1 MLFDEPA
8 TLEPDD
14 ILAWYELCSEGL
26 ERERQDTHRRL
37 ALQEEIQSHLSD
49 ILPIGA
55 TQSEIDD
62 YFSSCQ
68 EELDLSAVLTLAA
81 SAEARIRLDAALRR
95 KQGTD
100 QLSRRLDLLRGDV
113 DSEWRVPLYDH
124 GIVDAWKAY
133 LAAAPG
139 VPDKARKQLA
149 NAIGRFKEILGLR
162 HWVAHGR
169 YWEPVHQIGSYPP
182 VLVARHVNALYDA
195 LREIASYGKV
205 MDFA

>member
-1 MLFDEPA
+1 MSDGLSRVHYWVGNRHGHNDANYARSLKRHSRIYLPISSVLAEAMLFDEPA

-37 ALQEEIQSHLSD
+37 SLREEMPSHLSD

-95 KQGTD
+95 KTCTPN
-100 QLSRRLDLLRGDV
+100 
-113 DSEWRVPLYDH
+113 W
-124 GIVDAWKAY
+124 
-133 LAAAPG
+133 
-139 VPDKARKQLA
+139 
-149 NAIGRFKEILGLR
+149 
-162 HWVAHGR
+162 
-169 YWEPVHQIGSYPP
+169 
-182 VLVARHVNALYDA
+182 
-195 LREIASYGKV
+195 
-205 MDFA
+205 